1 MVQAQ
6 GGTRPFLSGEASCG
20 FSLIVACSKFNLC
33 TRGALPH
40 IRSSIC
46 LKYQRDDV
54 ESSYSPGN
62 RDATDLKVW
71 KAKEP
76 GSDIVVALKM
86 IKATDKEGNSCD
98 VSCLLC
104 MAAPSYRF
112 FLCHCF
118 QQVCSTT
125 VEQFSTRRGS
135 SRPGVTGSMV
145 KRFMY
150 RCVCHV
156 ASSTGW
162 LSHHFHQG
170 NPHTS
175 NPHPRQHCGTSR
187 SGHGFSRQS

>member
-1 MVQAQ
+1 MVEREAWTKAICWLD
-6 GGTRPFLSGEASCG
+6 GACTRRHAAFLSGEASCG
-20 FSLIVACSKFNLC
+20 FSLIEPCSKFNLC

-62 RDATDLKVW
+62 RDPTDLKVW

-112 FLCHCF
+112 FLCL
-118 QQVCSTT
+118 VSSKY
-125 VEQFSTRRGS
+125 VALLLSSSLRGEDQ
-135 SRPGVTGSMV
+135 
-145 KRFMY
+145 
-150 RCVCHV
+150 
-156 ASSTGW
+156 AD
-162 LSHHFHQG
+162 LA
-170 NPHTS
+170 
-175 NPHPRQHCGTSR
+175 
-187 SGHGFSRQS
+187 